1 MAEVAKMGNKKV
13 PVHSSN
19 NGVVNKT
26 SKTPEKKSNLPNTFS
41 VQQRLASLKQL
52 GAMSVKYEK
61 VIEKESEMKTFL
73 AEADG
78 TQEFVIFG
86 SGDQA
91 KVRITNTVIIRKL
104 AKLFLN
110 DLEVYKEAVEDE
122 ILKFDFDNA

>member
-1 MAEVAKMGNKKV
+1 MNDATKTGKKT
-13 PVHSSN
+13 PVNPSN
-19 NGVVNKT
+19 NGVMKKT
-26 SKTPEKKSNLPNTFS
+26 SEKKSNLPNTFS

-61 VIEKESEMKTFL
+61 VLQKEGEMKTFL

-86 SGDQA
+86 SGEQE

-104 AKLFLN
+104 AELFLN
-110 DLEVYKEAVEDE
+110 DLQIYKEAVEGE
-122 ILKFDFDNA
+122 ILKFNFDNA